1 MASKSIFQKF
11 NDDAIY
17 HFGISCDPYGI
28 MTSAANGTI
37 ETVYLD
43 ESNCIY
49 NRIEDILESSKTTN
63 LSSYKK
69 AYLLPNC
76 RVSADRIKSALK
88 EHGVVLTGDY
98 MKAEI
103 YITHDNIATSSEN
116 SENISTRFMLNH
128 LWNYEAVEDGS
139 TNIDTYCNENARGG
153 NLARVIYDSK
163 CEGWISRYNTDFHA
177 IPYDAWMMTGMA
189 VNIAHRIDTG
199 EATTMD
205 VDAVLHSSAN
215 KIEITE
221 ELIQQVST
229 MLNSYDDENLE
240 MAGKI
245 LPTIDYTKKKH
256 LMWKLGQ
263 EIGSNIYRIS
273 RNKDVDYWK
282 DISKVEDYYHKS
294 ALDMIK
300 HLEHRDQLNKEA
312 FKYLEPIVRKDIRI
326 ENRDLYVF
334 RVEVKP
340 EYKQY
345 LKKDEKNN

>member
-11 NDDAIY
+11 NDDAIA

-28 MTSAANGTI
+28 MTSATNATI

-43 ESNCIY
+43 KSDSIY
-49 NRIEDILESSKTTN
+49 DKIERLLESSKATS

-76 RVSADRIKSALK
+76 RVSADRVKSALK

-103 YITHDNIATSSEN
+103 YITHDFISSRSEN
-116 SENISTRFMLNH
+116 SENISTRFLLNQ
-128 LWNYEAVEDGS
+128 LWNYEAVENGCN
-139 TNIDTYCNENARGG
+139 TIRNYCEDNARGV
-153 NLARVIYDSK
+153 NLARVIYDPK
-163 CEGWISRYNTDFHA
+163 CEGWISRYNTDFHTM
-177 IPYDAWMMTGMA
+177 PYEGWMMTGMA

-205 VDAVLHSSAN
+205 VNTVLHSSAN
-215 KIEITE
+215 KIEVTE
-221 ELIQQVST
+221 DLIEQLST
-229 MLNSYDDENLE
+229 MLNTYDNENLE
-240 MAGKI
+240 MAAKI

-263 EIGSNIYRIS
+263 EIGSNIYRIN

-282 DISKVEDYYHKS
+282 STSKIEDYYHKS

-300 HLEHRDQLNKEA
+300 FLEGRDQLNKEA
-312 FKYLEPIVRKDIRI
+312 FKYLEPTVRKEIRI

-334 RVEVKP
+334 KVEVKP
-340 EYKQY
+340 EYKKY
-345 LKKDEKNN
+345 LKNEENN

>member
-11 NDDAIY
+11 NDDAIA

-28 MTSAANGTI
+28 MTSATNGTI

-43 ESNCIY
+43 ESNGIY
-49 NRIEDILESSKTTN
+49 NIIEDILESSKTTN

-76 RVSADRIKSALK
+76 RVSTDRVKAALK
-88 EHGVVLTGDY
+88 EHGIVLTGDY

-103 YITHDNIATSSEN
+103 YITHDFISTRSEN
-116 SENISTRFMLNH
+116 SENISTRYLLNE
-128 LWNYEAVEDGS
+128 LWNYEAVENGCNS
-139 TNIDTYCNENARGG
+139 INNYCEENARGA
-153 NLARVIYDSK
+153 NLARVIYDPK

-177 IPYDAWMMTGMA
+177 MPYEGWMMTGMA

-199 EATTMD
+199 EADSMD

-215 KIEITE
+215 KVEITE
-221 ELIQQVST
+221 ELIEQLTT

-245 LPTIDYTKKKH
+245 LPTIDYTKHKH

-263 EIGSNIYRIS
+263 EIGSNIYRIR

-300 HLEHRDQLNKEA
+300 FLEDHDQLDKIA
-312 FKYLEPIVRKDIRI
+312 FKYLEPIVRKEIRI

-334 RVEVKP
+334 KVEVKP
-340 EYKQY
+340 EYKKY
-345 LKKDEKNN
+345 LKNEETN

>member
-11 NDDAIY
+11 NDDAIA
-17 HFGISCDPYGI
+17 HFGISCDPYGV
-28 MTSAANGTI
+28 MTSATNGTI

-43 ESNCIY
+43 ESDGIY
-49 NRIEDILESSKTTN
+49 NKIEDILESSKTTN

-76 RVSADRIKSALK
+76 RVSADRVKSALK
-88 EHGVVLTGDY
+88 EHGVVLTSDY

-103 YITHDNIATSSEN
+103 YITHDFIATSSEN
-116 SENISTRFMLNH
+116 SENISTRFLLNH
-128 LWNYEAVEDGS
+128 LWNYEAVESGCN
-139 TNIDTYCNENARGG
+139 TIDTYCEENARGG
-153 NLARVIYDSK
+153 NLARVVYDPK
-163 CEGWISRYNTDFHA
+163 CEGWVSRYNTDFYA
-177 IPYDAWMMTGMA
+177 MPYDAWMMTGMA

-205 VDAVLHSSAN
+205 VESVLHSSAN
-215 KIEITE
+215 KVEITE
-221 ELIQQVST
+221 ELIEQIVT
-229 MLNSYDDENLE
+229 MLSSYDDENIE

-282 DISKVEDYYHKS
+282 KISNVEDYYHKS

-300 HLEHRDQLNKEA
+300 FLEDRDQLDKTA
-312 FKYLEPIVRKDIRI
+312 FKYLEPIVRKEIRI
-326 ENRDLYVF
+326 DNRDLYVF
-334 RVEVKP
+334 KVEVKP
-340 EYKQY
+340 EYKKY
-345 LKKDEKNN
+345 LKYEENN

>member
-11 NDDAIY
+11 NDDAIE

-28 MTSAANGTI
+28 MTSTTNGTI

-43 ESNCIY
+43 ESDSIY
-49 NRIEDILESSKTTN
+49 DKIQDILESSKTKN

-76 RVSADRIKSALK
+76 RVSADRVKSALK

-103 YITHDNIATSSEN
+103 YITHDFVSSRFEN
-116 SENISTRFMLNH
+116 SENISTRFLLCQ
-128 LWNYEAVEDGS
+128 LWNYEAIEEGCNSINKYCEDNMRNG
-139 TNIDTYCNENARGG
+139 ER
-153 NLARVIYDSK
+153 ARVIYDPK
-163 CEGWISRYNTDFHA
+163 CEGWVSRYNTDFHA
-177 IPYDAWMMTGMA
+177 MPYEGWMMTGMA

-221 ELIQQVST
+221 ELIEQLYT
-229 MLNSYDDENLE
+229 MLNSYDNENYE
-240 MAGKI
+240 MAAKI

-282 DISKVEDYYHKS
+282 NISKVEDYYHKS

-300 HLEHRDQLNKEA
+300 FLEQRDQLDKEA
-312 FKYLEPIVRKDIRI
+312 FKYLEPTVRKEIRI

-334 RVEVKP
+334 KVEVKP
-340 EYKQY
+340 EYKKY
-345 LKKDEKNN
+345 LKNENTD

>member
-11 NDDAIY
+11 NDDAIA

-28 MTSAANGTI
+28 MTSATNGTI

-43 ESNCIY
+43 ESNGIY
-49 NRIEDILESSKTTN
+49 NNIKNILESSKTKN

-76 RVSADRIKSALK
+76 RVSTDRVKSALK

-103 YITHDNIATSSEN
+103 YITHDYISTRSEN
-116 SENISTRFMLNH
+116 TENISTRFLLNE
-128 LWNYEAVEDGS
+128 LWNYEAIEDGS
-139 TNIDTYCNENARGG
+139 NSITEYCEDNMRNGYK
-153 NLARVIYDSK
+153 ARVIYDPK
-163 CEGWISRYNTDFHA
+163 CEGWVSRYNTDFHA
-177 IPYDAWMMTGMA
+177 MPYEGWMMTGMA

-205 VDAVLHSSAN
+205 VNAVLHSSAN
-215 KIEITE
+215 KVEITE
-221 ELIQQVST
+221 ELIEQIVT

-282 DISKVEDYYHKS
+282 NISKVEDYYHKS

-300 HLEHRDQLNKEA
+300 FLEQRDQLDKEA
-312 FKYLEPIVRKDIRI
+312 FKYLEPTVRKEIRI

-334 RVEVKP
+334 KVEVKP
-340 EYKQY
+340 EYKKY
-345 LKKDEKNN
+345 LKNENTD

>member
-11 NDDAIY
+11 NDDAIE

-28 MTSAANGTI
+28 MTSATNATI

-43 ESNCIY
+43 ESDSIY
-49 NRIEDILESSKTTN
+49 DKIENILESSKATS

-76 RVSADRIKSALK
+76 RVSTDRVKSALK

-103 YITHDNIATSSEN
+103 YITHDYISNRCES
-116 SENISTRFMLNH
+116 SENISTRYL
-128 LWNYEAVEDGS
+128 LSEIWNYEAVEDGCNS
-139 TNIDTYCNENARGG
+139 INKYCEDNMRNGER
-153 NLARVIYDSK
+153 ARVIYDPK
-163 CEGWISRYNTDFHA
+163 CEGWVNRYNTDFHA
-177 IPYDAWMMTGMA
+177 MPYEGWMMTGMA
-189 VNIAHRIDTG
+189 VNIAHKIDTG

-205 VDAVLHSSAN
+205 VDTVLHSSAN

-221 ELIQQVST
+221 ELIEQLGT

-240 MAGKI
+240 MVGKI

-256 LMWKLGQ
+256 LMWRLGQ

-282 DISKVEDYYHKS
+282 RVSKVEDYYHKS

-300 HLEHRDQLNKEA
+300 FLEGRDQLNREA
-312 FKYLEPIVRKDIRI
+312 FKYLEPTVRKEIRI

-340 EYKQY
+340 EYKKY
-345 LKKDEKNN
+345 LKNEENN

>member
-11 NDDAIY
+11 NDDAIA

-28 MTSAANGTI
+28 MTSATNGTI

-43 ESNCIY
+43 ESDGIY
-49 NRIEDILESSKTTN
+49 NKIENILESSKTKN

-76 RVSADRIKSALK
+76 RVSADRVKSALK

-103 YITHDNIATSSEN
+103 YITHDFISTRNEN
-116 SENISTRFMLNH
+116 SENISTRFLLCQ
-128 LWNYEAVEDGS
+128 LWNYEALEDGCNS
-139 TNIDTYCNENARGG
+139 INKYCEDNMRNGER
-153 NLARVIYDSK
+153 ARVIYDPK
-163 CEGWISRYNTDFHA
+163 CEGWVSRYNTDFHA
-177 IPYDAWMMTGMA
+177 MPYEGWMMTGMA

-215 KIEITE
+215 KVEITK
-221 ELIQQVST
+221 ELIEQLSNMMNT
-229 MLNSYDDENLE
+229 YDDENLE

-282 DISKVEDYYHKS
+282 KISKVEDYYHKS

-300 HLEHRDQLNKEA
+300 FLEQRDQLDKEA
-312 FKYLEPIVRKDIRI
+312 FKYLEPTVRKEIRI

-334 RVEVKP
+334 KVEVKP
-340 EYKQY
+340 EYKKY
-345 LKKDEKNN
+345 LKNENTD

>member
-11 NDDAIY
+11 NDDAIA

-28 MTSAANGTI
+28 MTSATNATI

-43 ESNCIY
+43 ESAGIHDN
-49 NRIEDILESSKTTN
+49 IEGLLESSKATS

-76 RVSADRIKSALK
+76 RVSADRVKSALK

-103 YITHDNIATSSEN
+103 YITHDSISTRSES
-116 SENISTRFMLNH
+116 SENISTRYLLNQ
-128 LWNYEAVEDGS
+128 LWNYEAVESGCNS
-139 TNIDTYCNENARGG
+139 IDKYCEENSRGG
-153 NLARVIYDSK
+153 NLARVIYDPK
-163 CEGWISRYNTDFHA
+163 CEGWISRYNNDFHSM
-177 IPYDAWMMTGMA
+177 PYEGWMMTGMA

-199 EATTMD
+199 EATTMN
-205 VDAVLHSSAN
+205 VNTVLHSSAN

-221 ELIQQVST
+221 ELIEQLAT

-282 DISKVEDYYHKS
+282 SISNVEDYYHKS

-312 FKYLEPIVRKDIRI
+312 FKYLEPTVRKEIRI

-340 EYKQY
+340 EYKKY
-345 LKKDEKNN
+345 LKNEENN